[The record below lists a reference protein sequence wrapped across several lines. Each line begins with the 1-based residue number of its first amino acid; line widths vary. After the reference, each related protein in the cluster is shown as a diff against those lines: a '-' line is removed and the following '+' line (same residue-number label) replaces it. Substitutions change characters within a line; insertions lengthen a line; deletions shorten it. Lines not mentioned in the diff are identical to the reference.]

1 LVFDIIGA
9 EQAPAALQ
17 SDQQESESVPVYSM
31 TGYACASQRLRPAA
45 APEHAPE
52 LVLGVEI
59 RSVNSRFLDLGFRLS
74 DELRASEP
82 ALRER
87 VQALLKRGKV
97 EVRAWVEGRTDA
109 GWRAPSCAELQKLL
123 SMQDQIRTWM
133 PQARELSV
141 AELLQLVARST
152 PLPGALTEAVS
163 GLCEQVLHDLR
174 SAREREGARL
184 AQTLHER
191 LQQLQALAQQAQ
203 PLVPAQVEQ
212 QRLRFL
218 ERWNEAMGHTATA
231 TATASVSAPAPA
243 AAQERALSEA
253 TAYAL
258 RLDIAEE
265 LTRLQS
271 HLKEIGQ
278 LLERGGE
285 VGKRLDF
292 LIQELQREANTLG
305 SKSSSLVLTRIAV
318 DMKVLIEQMREQVQ
332 NLE

>member
-1 LVFDIIGA
+1 M
-9 EQAPAALQ
+9 QAQ
-17 SDQQESESVPVYSM
+17 
-31 TGYACASQRLRPAA
+31 
-45 APEHAPE
+45 
-52 LVLGVEI
+52 
-59 RSVNSRFLDLGFRLS
+59 
-74 DELRASEP
+74 
-82 ALRER
+82 
-87 VQALLKRGKV
+87 LKRGKV

-109 GWRAPSCAELQKLL
+109 GWRAPSSAELQKLL
-123 SMQDQIRTWM
+123 AMQDHIRTWM

-163 GLCEQVLHDLR
+163 SLCEQVLHDLR

-218 ERWNEAMGHTATA
+218 ERWNEAMGHTA

-305 SKSSSLVLTRIAV
+305 SKSSSLALTRIAV

>member
-1 LVFDIIGA
+1 
-9 EQAPAALQ
+9 
-17 SDQQESESVPVYSM
+17 M

-109 GWRAPSCAELQKLL
+109 GWRAPSSAELQKLL
-123 SMQDQIRTWM
+123 AMQDQIRTWM

-218 ERWNEAMGHTATA
+218 ERWNEAMGLATS
-231 TATASVSAPAPA
+231 ASAPA

>member
-1 LVFDIIGA
+1 
-9 EQAPAALQ
+9 
-17 SDQQESESVPVYSM
+17 M
-31 TGYACASQRLRPAA
+31 
-45 APEHAPE
+45 
-52 LVLGVEI
+52 LGVEI

-87 VQALLKRGKV
+87 LQAQLKRGKV

-109 GWRAPSCAELQKLL
+109 GWRAPSSAELQKLL
-123 SMQDQIRTWM
+123 SMQDHIRTWM

-163 GLCEQVLHDLR
+163 SLCEQVLHDLR

-231 TATASVSAPAPA
+231 TASVSAPAPA

-271 HLKEIGQ
+271 HLQEIGQ

-305 SKSSSLVLTRIAV
+305 SKSSSLTLTRIAV
-318 DMKVLIEQMREQVQ
+318 EMKVLIEQMREQVQ

>member
-1 LVFDIIGA
+1 
-9 EQAPAALQ
+9 
-17 SDQQESESVPVYSM
+17 M

-109 GWRAPSCAELQKLL
+109 GWRAPSSAELQKLL
-123 SMQDQIRTWM
+123 AMQDQIRTWM

-152 PLPGALTEAVS
+152 PLPSALTEAVS
-163 GLCEQVLHDLR
+163 GLFEQVLHDLR

-191 LQQLQALAQQAQ
+191 LEQLQALAQQAQ
-203 PLVPAQVEQ
+203 PMVPAQVEQ

-218 ERWNEAMGHTATA
+218 ERWNEAMGHTGAESGT
-231 TATASVSAPAPA
+231 TPA

-271 HLKEIGQ
+271 HLSEIGQ
-278 LLERGGE
+278 LLRRGGE

-305 SKSSSLVLTRIAV
+305 SKSSSLALTRIAV
-318 DMKVLIEQMREQVQ
+318 EMKVLIEQMREQVQ